1 MPPKKLKLTE
11 AQCEEWRNSFGVRQ
25 GKVLNP
31 KTGNYVNED
40 GAVANQI
47 KEACDKTKVV
57 KTFKTEED
65 VRNWL
70 IDPSVHPIKNTNLDP
85 LSDDYLNI
93 YNKAFKIMRNVYK
106 NDDMKII
113 NLLPK
118 THCLFTNEDGIGGI
132 DMLYYNFTL
141 NNGIQKTPVIQDKKY
156 NNPILYEMLN
166 SLRIPDEIR
175 YDKQKLE
182 KGFMEGL
189 INISIH
195 LTKKF
200 PDVIHQILNVNNYS
214 EILNVS
220 VYKKLKEF
228 IEFTNTC
235 YGTDKDT
242 KQKFILSS
250 RMNNENINNIIK
262 DFEELASGDII
273 ENKENIVIQPIED
286 PVEQYFKKFKDKL
299 KFLQDSKYQGLI
311 NLTTYKKVD
320 RVFDSDTQYKEFL
333 EKVKIEEQNY
343 NEAKSK
349 YQTDFTNYQ
358 KLKEQSTKS
367 KSPKS
372 PVMPKRPV
380 VHYGKNNQRVYTIG
394 MNKPTHIEDTIYKE
408 FCKLYEK
415 NQDLLEE
422 FSETK
427 DMPLSDL
434 LNHLSG
440 SGSRSKSG

>member
-1 MPPKKLKLTE
+1 MPPKKPKLRLTE
-11 AQCEEWRNSFGVRQ
+11 AQCEEWRKYGVQ
-25 GKVLNP
+25 NGKVLNP

-40 GAVANQI
+40 GAVAKSI
-47 KEACDKTKVV
+47 EEACNKTNVI

-70 IDPSVHPIKNTNLDP
+70 TDSTVHPINNKNLDP
-85 LSDDYLNI
+85 LSDDYLDI

-118 THCLFTNEDGIGGI
+118 THCLFTNEDGTGGI

-141 NNGIQKTPVIQDKKY
+141 DNGIQNTPVIQDKKY
-156 NNPILYEMLN
+156 NNPILYDILN
-166 SLRIPDEIR
+166 SRDIPNEIR

-182 KGFMEGL
+182 KGFMEGM
-189 INISIH
+189 INSSIF
-195 LTKKF
+195 LSKKF
-200 PDVIHQILNVNNYS
+200 PDVFDQILNVNNYS
-214 EILNVS
+214 EVLNVS

-228 IEFTNTC
+228 IYFTNTC

-299 KFLQDSKYQGLI
+299 KFLQDSKISRI
-311 NLTTYKKVD
+311 N
-320 RVFDSDTQYKEFL
+320 RF
-333 EKVKIEEQNY
+333 
-343 NEAKSK
+343 
-349 YQTDFTNYQ
+349 
-358 KLKEQSTKS
+358 
-367 KSPKS
+367 
-372 PVMPKRPV
+372 
-380 VHYGKNNQRVYTIG
+380 NNI
-394 MNKPTHIEDTIYKE
+394 
-408 FCKLYEK
+408 
-415 NQDLLEE
+415 
-422 FSETK
+422 
-427 DMPLSDL
+427 
-434 LNHLSG
+434 
-440 SGSRSKSG
+440 